1 MDLNGK
7 AALVTGGAIR
17 LGRAIAL
24 ELAKAGCPIAL
35 HYGSSRAEALEA
47 RMEIEALGVPCRLY
61 QADLAQSKSVLALGR
76 RVLADFKSVPL
87 LVNSAAIFPRV
98 DLEKAQP
105 ADFDLPYQVN
115 LRAPALLT
123 QALGLAQFRLKKPG
137 RIVNIADV
145 GAELAWPGYLPYS
158 LSKAGLLQLTRAS
171 AAALA
176 PHVLVNA
183 VSPGPM
189 LMPAKHSQSQL
200 RSSIH
205 RSLLKKLGGAQEIAR
220 TVRFAME
227 SDFMTG
233 SNLVVDGGRKL
244 AS

>member
-1 MDLNGK
+1 MNLQGQN
-7 AALVTGGAIR
+7 AFVTGGAVR

-24 ELAKAGCPIAL
+24 ELARAGCPIAL
-35 HYGSSRAEALEA
+35 HYGKSRAEALGV
-47 RMEIEALGVPCRLY
+47 RDEILALGVECRLY
-61 QADLAQSKSVLALGR
+61 QADLSSSQAVLALGR
-76 RVLADFKSVPL
+76 KVLKDFKSVPL
-87 LVNSAAIFPRV
+87 LVNSAAVFPRV
-98 DLEKAQP
+98 PLEKAKP

-115 LRAPALLT
+115 LRAPALLSQLIGLH
-123 QALGLAQFRLKKPG
+123 QARKKIPS
-137 RIVNIADV
+137 RIINIADV

-176 PHVLVNA
+176 PYVLVNA

-189 LMPAKHSQSQL
+189 LMPAGHSAAQQKASL
-200 RSSIH
+200 KRT
-205 RSLLKKLGGAQEIAR
+205 LLKKMGGAEEIAR
-220 TVRFAME
+220 AVRFCAE

-233 SNLVVDGGRKL
+233 SNMVVDGGRKL